1 MKLEPIIQSEVSQK
15 EKHQYSCDET
25 EPRKLHTPLT
35 IYFNFNKG
43 LLKFQC
49 LIEEIS
55 LCSLAFIVLQREG
68 CEGDSS
74 QTT

>member
-1 MKLEPIIQSEVSQK
+1 MSDTSNFC
-15 EKHQYSCDET
+15 CDET
-25 EPRKLHTPLT
+25 EARKLHTPLT
-35 IYFNFNKG
+35 IYLDFNK
-43 LLKFQC
+43 LFLKLQH

-55 LCSLAFIVLQREG
+55 LCSLTFIVLQREG

>member
-1 MKLEPIIQSEVSQK
+1 MSVTSNFC
-15 EKHQYSCDET
+15 CDET
-25 EPRKLHTPLT
+25 EPRKLHAPLT
-35 IYFNFNKG
+35 IYLDFNKRF
-43 LLKFQC
+43 LKLQR

-55 LCSLAFIVLQREG
+55 LCSLTFIVLQIEG